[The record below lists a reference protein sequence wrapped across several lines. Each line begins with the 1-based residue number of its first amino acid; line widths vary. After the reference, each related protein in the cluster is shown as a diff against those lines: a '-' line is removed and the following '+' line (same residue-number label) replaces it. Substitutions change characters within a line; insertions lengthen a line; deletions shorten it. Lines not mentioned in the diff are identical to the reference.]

1 MAVRIGAPA
10 PSFDADAYVPGAPG
24 PKRST
29 LERYRGSWVVLVFY
43 ARDFAYVCRSEL
55 QGFGELE
62 SGFAEERA
70 ILVAASTDS
79 YWSHKAWLETHPLLG
94 DITFP
99 VIADTTRALAL
110 DYGVLGEDGSAPRAT
125 FIIDPEGRA
134 ARDDQRP
141 ERGPK
146 PRGDPPR
153 APGAQDRAALSRRL
167 AQGPA
172 NVRSG
177 LEAGL
182 RQNGAELGPEPCQLR
197 MTLVREVVDSG
208 CPMSTSRSQANGQ
221 PSPLPVASSPP
232 RPRTAS
238 ASPSLRL
245 GLRRRR
251 TDPKLLFRCVPPCA
265 CGATEHPGSSTS
277 AASLEGRPCVGAAPS
292 AEQRARRAHGPAAG
306 GIEPRRPSCQADGE
320 IRRRHAPGHV
330 PIRLGRR
337 RPQDLPSST
346 SALTSY
352 ARGGT
357 LWRKWN
363 TLPGSYRCF
372 TLTSRA
378 KFEP

>member
-1 MAVRIGAPA
+1 MARDAPA
-10 PSFDADAYVPGAPG
+10 AGRHHVSGHRRHDAGAGARLRRP
-24 PKRST
+24 
-29 LERYRGSWVVLVFY
+29 RGG
-43 ARDFAYVCRSEL
+43 R
-55 QGFGELE
+55 FG
-62 SGFAEERA
+62 
-70 ILVAASTDS
+70 AA
-79 YWSHKAWLETHPLLG
+79 G
-94 DITFP
+94 D
-99 VIADTTRALAL
+99 VHHR
-110 DYGVLGEDGSAPRAT
+110 PRR
-125 FIIDPEGRA
+125 PRA